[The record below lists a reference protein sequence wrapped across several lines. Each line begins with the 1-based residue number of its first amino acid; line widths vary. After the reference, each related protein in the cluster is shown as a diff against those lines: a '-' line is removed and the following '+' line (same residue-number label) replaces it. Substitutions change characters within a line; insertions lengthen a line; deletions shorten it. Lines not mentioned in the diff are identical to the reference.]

1 MEEFLENLLYSATFP
16 EMDTWRRFSAAP
28 QPPDAV
34 MRVFVRM
41 ELRLQQ
47 RYGVIELERLVAKLA
62 MKRFVRET
70 PVAAIVVGGIALY
83 SVFFDGKYRLASACN

>member
-16 EMDTWRRFSAAP
+16 AMDKWRRFSAAP
-28 QPPDAV
+28 EPPESV

-47 RYGVIELERLVAKLA
+47 RYGAIELERLVEENRLRLIVSSVRRKINA
-62 MKRFVRET
+62 MGEQRIWSMLTT
-70 PVAAIVVGGIALY
+70 PLNFNGLR
-83 SVFFDGKYRLASACN
+83 S